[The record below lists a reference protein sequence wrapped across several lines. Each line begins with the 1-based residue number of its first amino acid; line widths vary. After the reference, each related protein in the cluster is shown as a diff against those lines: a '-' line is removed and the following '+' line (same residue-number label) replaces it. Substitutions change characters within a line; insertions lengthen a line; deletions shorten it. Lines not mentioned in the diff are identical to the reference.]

1 MKLRNLLLLLL
12 ISIFVVGCSATPTD
26 APAEEPAASETEE
39 EAVVEEEAAEEETTA
54 EVALPSFAMVVS
66 GALGDSGIFDSGNEG
81 LLKAVEDFGVEYK
94 VFEGQQDPSV
104 FYDLLSTA
112 AENYDVVF
120 VNPGYQFS
128 GELPELT
135 EAYPDTKF
143 VFTDG
148 AADFEAPNMLSISY
162 KENEGSYAAGVMA
175 AMMTTRTDIEGINAE
190 KVVGV
195 VGALDIPT
203 INNFIAGF
211 KQGIASIDSEVE
223 TLVLYAGAFDDPAK
237 GKELALS
244 MFEQGADI
252 VFNVAA
258 NTGLGVLEAADEVG
272 RYAIGVDVNQD
283 DYHPGR
289 VMGSMMKRVD
299 NSFYDMVERVV
310 NGEDLIGAVYLYGL
324 AEEGV
329 GMTYSD
335 TMLDIVPAEIVEAMQ
350 AADTAIAAGEI
361 VVETTK

>member
-1 MKLRNLLLLLL
+1 MKPKTLL
-12 ISIFVVGCSATPTD
+12 ILMLITLLAVACSNGATTPAEESAPAKEA
-26 APAEEPAASETEE
+26 APAEESAP
-39 EAVVEEEAAEEETTA
+39 AEEE
-54 EVALPSFAMVVS
+54 ELPSFAMVCS

-81 LLKAVEDFGVEYK
+81 LLRAQEDFGIEFK

-104 FYDLLSTA
+104 YYDLLQTA
-112 AENYDVVF
+112 AEQYDVVF
-120 VNPGYQFS
+120 VNPGYQFA

-135 EAYPDTKF
+135 ESYPDTRF
-143 VFTDG
+143 VFVDG

-162 KENEGSYAAGVMA
+162 EENEGSYAAGVMA
-175 AMMTTRTDIEGINAE
+175 AMMTTRTEIEGINE
-190 KVVGV
+190 DKVVGV

-211 KQGIASIDSEVE
+211 KQGIESVDPEVE
-223 TLVLYAGAFDDPAK
+223 VLVLYAGAFDDPAK

-244 MFEQGADI
+244 MYEQGADI

-258 NTGLGVLEAADEVG
+258 NTGLGVLEAAEEVG
-272 RYAIGVDVNQD
+272 RFAIGVDVNQD
-283 DYHPGR
+283 DYHPGH

-299 NSFYDMVERVV
+299 NSFYQLIARAVE
-310 NGEDLIGAVYLYGL
+310 GEELEGGVYLYGL

-335 TMLDIVPAEIVEAMQ
+335 TMLEIVPEDVVAAMQ
-350 AADTAIAAGEI
+350 EADAEIAAGEI

>member
-1 MKLRNLLLLLL
+1 MKLKTLLFLILTTLL
-12 ISIFVVGCSATPTD
+12 VVACGGAAAPTEES
-26 APAEEPAASETEE
+26 APAEEAPTEE
-39 EAVVEEEAAEEETTA
+39 EAPMEEAAA
-54 EVALPSFAMVVS
+54 ELPTFAMVCS

-81 LLKAVEDFGVEYK
+81 LLRAQQDFGIDFK

-104 FYDLLSTA
+104 YYDLLQTA
-112 AENYDVVF
+112 AEQYDVVF

-135 EAYPDTKF
+135 AAYPDTKF
-143 VFTDG
+143 VFVDG
-148 AADFEAPNMLSISY
+148 AAEFEAPNMLSISY

-175 AMMTTRTDIEGINAE
+175 AMMTTRTDIEGINPD

-211 KQGIASIDSEVE
+211 RQGIESVDPEVE
-223 TLVLYAGAFDDPAK
+223 LLVLYAGAFDDPAK

-244 MFEQGADI
+244 EFEQGADI

-283 DYHPGR
+283 DYHPGH

-299 NSFYDMVERVV
+299 NSFYQLVERAV
-310 NGEDLIGAVYLYGL
+310 NGEDLEGGVYLYGL

-329 GMTYSD
+329 GMSYSD
-335 TMLDIVPAEIVEAMQ
+335 TMLSIVPEDVVAAMHEAD
-350 AADTAIAAGEI
+350 AAVASGEI